1 MTESQPVGD
10 DRSDRLNVLML
21 ALRGHEFRAE
31 ITDDVLRLASPDRP
45 AHEVEVRCSPRA
57 SDGGRLW
64 YVGPGGKPL
73 AEADNN
79 IALALTAIKE
89 LTAVRM

>member
-1 MTESQPVGD
+1 MW
-10 DRSDRLNVLML
+10 
-21 ALRGHEFRAE
+21 ALRGHEYRAE
-31 ITDDVLRLASPDRP
+31 ITDGVLRLASPDYPGR
-45 AHEVEVRCSPRA
+45 EVEVHCAPRA

-64 YVGPGGKPL
+64 YVGPGGQPL

-79 IALALTAIKE
+79 IALALTAIKQ